1 MTVIP
6 ARAGG
11 PAGIVTD
18 YPRDATL
25 HEVFGAVAARGP
37 HAPAVRWHERE
48 LSYGELDER
57 SRALAAR
64 LRRAGVRVGDLVG
77 VCGRRSPEAIIAFL
91 GVLRAGAAY
100 VPLDDHTP
108 PARLNAMAED
118 AGIRAAVVLP
128 GARCRVRRLGIRIDL
143 AHDDD
148 GPVPEPDGR
157 APGTGRQEEAGTGAA
172 GCAYV
177 MFTSGTTGRPKPV
190 AVPHRGVMRL
200 ALSDPD
206 LPRPGPADRVLHG
219 YGLSSD
225 ASTIEIWS
233 GLLGGACLVIADR
246 EELLSPYAL
255 ERRLRDD
262 GVTIAYLTTSVFHHV
277 ARTRPHALADLR
289 FVSAGGEAMDP
300 ALAREVLRACP
311 ATEVA
316 NLYGPTENTV
326 VSTVHFVRGLPEDAR
341 TVPIGRPLANST
353 CRVLLPDGSPAPPG
367 EEGEL
372 YVGGDGLALG
382 YLGDPKLTAERFVT
396 FDDGERLYRTGDRAR
411 MNGEG
416 ALEYLGRL
424 DRQLK
429 LRGQRIEPDE
439 AEARLRDHPSV
450 GEAVVEVDA
459 DGQGL
464 VAYLT
469 PAVPGR
475 PVDTAALRRF
485 CALWL
490 PAPAVPRVIHQVAA
504 FPMTP
509 GGKVDRARLAAE
521 AREHAS
527 RAPALASGHDSGL
540 RELVASAWEAALGV
554 RPEPRDD
561 FFLIGGDSLLAAEV
575 VNRTR
580 AVLGLDAAHGSRL
593 IRALLD
599 APTVEGFAGAVADA
613 LAGAS
618 GPGTAVD
625 FEAEARLG
633 FTLPSASGPSPR
645 PRDPRDVLLTG
656 ATGFVGAFLLDRLL
670 RRTGARVHCP
680 VRARDT
686 AHARRRVLA
695 TLDRYGLS
703 PGDREDRL
711 VCFPGDLAEPE
722 LGLDPAHRH
731 ELERRLDLIVH
742 SGARVNFIYPYT
754 ALRGP
759 NVEGT
764 RALIRLAA
772 PRRVPLHFLS
782 TVAVLAGFGT
792 AGTRHVDEDVPLAH
806 ADRLTMGYA
815 ESKWVAERVLREAA
829 RQGLPVAVYRPYEVT
844 GDRSSGVCNTETAIC
859 SLFKMIAE
867 TGFAPDI
874 ALPMDFVPVDHVADA
889 IVRIATGR
897 TTASETYHLTNPRPA
912 TLADVVERMRAA
924 GFEIETLPYARWVG
938 ELIKHVTADPTS
950 PTAPFVSLCVD
961 RGKGADIS
969 VKEMYVSDV
978 FPGLGRRNTEAA
990 LAGSGLTCPPVDT
1003 ALIDHYLEHLFA
1015 SGFIRRPRAKGRA
1028 T

>member
-1 MTVIP
+1 MTLTP
-6 ARAGG
+6 ARPGRYAAVFAG
-11 PAGIVTD
+11 PVTD
-18 YPRDATL
+18 YPREAAL
-25 HEVFGAVAARGP
+25 HELFAAVAARRP
-37 HAPAVRWHERE
+37 YAPAIRAGRRE
-48 LSYGELDER
+48 LSYGELDAR

-64 LRRAGVRVGDLVG
+64 LREAGVRPGDAVG
-77 VCGRRSPEAIIAFL
+77 VCGGRSPEAIVAVL

-100 VPLDDHTP
+100 VPLDEHSP

-118 AGIRAAVVLP
+118 SGVRAAVVLP
-128 GARCRVRRLGIRIDL
+128 GARCRVRRLGVRVAL
-143 AHDDD
+143 TD
-148 GPVPEPDGR
+148 GPD
-157 APGTGRQEEAGTGAA
+157 PGPGFESPAVGAGA
-172 GCAYV
+172 CAYV
-177 MFTSGTTGRPKPV
+177 TFTSGSTGRPKPV
-190 AVPHRGVMRL
+190 AVPHRGVVRL

-206 LPRPGPADRVLHG
+206 LPRPGAADRVLHG
-219 YGLSSD
+219 YAPSSG

-233 GLLGGACLVIADR
+233 GLLGGSCLVIAER
-246 EELLSPYAL
+246 EELLSPVAL
-255 ERRLRDD
+255 ERRLREDE
-262 GVTIAYLTTSVFHHV
+262 VTIAYLTTSVFHHV
-277 ARTRPHALADLR
+277 ARTRPHAFAGLR

-300 ALAREVLRACP
+300 ALAREVVRACP
-311 ATEVA
+311 STEVA
-316 NLYGPTENTV
+316 NLYGPAENTV

-353 CRVLLPDGSPAPPG
+353 CRVLLPDGSPAGRG

-382 YLGDPKLTAERFVT
+382 YPGDPRLTAERFVT
-396 FDDGERLYRTGDRAR
+396 FDDGERLYRTGDRVTV
-411 MNGEG
+411 NPDGV
-416 ALEYLGRL
+416 LEHLGRL
-424 DRQLK
+424 DRRLK
-429 LRGQRIEPDE
+429 LRGRRVEPDE
-439 AEARLRDHPSV
+439 VEARLRDHPSV
-450 GEAVVEVDA
+450 GEAVVGVED
-459 DGQGL
+459 DGL

-475 PVDTAALRRF
+475 PADPSALRRF
-485 CALWL
+485 CAKWL
-490 PAPAVPRVIHQVAA
+490 PAPAVPRAIHQLAA
-504 FPMTP
+504 FPLTP
-509 GGKVDRARLAAE
+509 AGKVDRAGLAALVRERTTAAPPGADPGDE
-521 AREHAS
+521 A
-527 RAPALASGHDSGL
+527 GL
-540 RELVASAWEAALGV
+540 RAVVASAWEAALGV
-554 RPEPRDD
+554 RPEAGDD

-613 LAGAS
+613 LAGTP

-633 FTLPSASGPSPR
+633 FTLPHATGPAPR
-645 PRDPRDVLLTG
+645 PGDPADVLLTG

-670 RRTGARVHCP
+670 GRTSARVHCP

-686 AHARRRVLA
+686 VHARRRVLA

-703 PGDREDRL
+703 VAGREDR
-711 VCFPGDLAEPE
+711 VICFPGDLTDPE
-722 LGLDPAHRH
+722 LGLGPSHLH
-731 ELERRLDLIVH
+731 ELGRTLDLIVH
-742 SGARVNFIYPYT
+742 CGARVNLVYPYP
-754 ALRGP
+754 ALRDA

-764 RALIRLAA
+764 RAIVRLAA
-772 PRRVPLHFLS
+772 RRRVPVHFLS
-782 TVAVLAGFGT
+782 TVAVLAGFGA
-792 AGTRHVDEDVPLAH
+792 AGTRHVNEDVPLAH

-844 GDRSSGVCNTETAIC
+844 GDRRTGVCNTETAIC

-912 TLADVVERMRAA
+912 TLADVVERMRAT

-938 ELIKHVTADPTS
+938 ELIRHVTADPAS
-950 PTAPFVSLCVD
+950 PAAPFVSLYVD
-961 RGKGADIS
+961 RGGGTDGS
-969 VKEMYVSDV
+969 VEETYAEGM
-978 FPGLGRRNTEAA
+978 FPRLGRRNTEAA

-1003 ALIDHYLEHLFA
+1003 TLIDHYLEHLFA
-1015 SGFIRRPRAKGRA
+1015 SGFIRRPRAGRGMS
-1028 T
+1028 